1 MTKKIKDPYKGKE
14 FITYGLGRIRVK
26 VLKEGSTLS
35 DSMTAIKMLLEAQ
48 LFTGEKLTEKEENV
62 QRNTMER

>member
-1 MTKKIKDPYKGKE
+1 MTKKIKDPYKSKE

-35 DSMTAIKMLLEAQ
+35 DSMTAMKMLLEAQ
-48 LFTGEKLTEKEENV
+48 LFTGEKLTEKEIE
-62 QRNTMER
+62 